1 MEKKEITLSFGST
14 YENIEAAGL
23 CVHAICLDVEMSA
36 DDCNLVHSAVIEAL
50 TNILKHAYENVLN
63 MPIEMYLTNSDN
75 NIVIS
80 IRDIGKPWLQKKP
93 VKLKFDPHDI
103 SSIRES
109 GMGIP
114 IIYMAMDNITRIE
127 NNGKNV
133 LTMTKSI
140 NRN

>member
-63 MPIEMYLTNSDN
+63 MIN